1 MPESRRTFIRPAVPF
16 AIAAIS
22 FLLCL
27 QIVWAQGLNPAA
39 PQDKVVARVGSIPP
53 ITSDELDQAVSDR
66 VISTFGNSDVPRAR
80 AAVLKELIKERL
92 AETLVTDEMIAA
104 TPDLARAL
112 DEARRQVL
120 LKYYLFKN
128 VSVASP
134 TLEDIKSYIASN
146 PDFFEDRRT
155 YHYTEII
162 ITLPRETGT
171 SALLGKIQDAVRVSN
186 PTPESLRML
195 CDWMDGME
203 ITYGY
208 SKLWQ
213 SSEQIAPD
221 MLMILQALDGSERKV
236 KLEKVDSE
244 YRVIVL
250 HGSFADPLDPY
261 RSRMGVAQKLSREAW
276 SKAADQVMADAM
288 SKSDITLYGEP
299 LSGLD
304 LPLQTSPQNESQTS
318 QHLPRIALA
327 GNVAAI
333 LTGAFALLSFLLEPK
348 PEMMS
353 YERHFMLRR
362 LWWSRPVRMMIS
374 LLLAAAI
381 AAPLPTLLARGFN
394 PDIILPAAAGA
405 LLAVLL
411 ILLLWLVPALRGL
424 RETRW
429 LAPAFIA
436 VSQAALLVALALER
450 V

>member
-1 MPESRRTFIRPAVPF
+1 MLRAVN
-16 AIAAIS
+16 AIAAVITL
-22 FLLCL
+22 FLC
-27 QIVWAQGLNPAA
+27 IDVARAQNSIPSALEEN
-39 PQDKVVARVGSIPP
+39 VIARVGDLPP
-53 ITSDELDQAVSDR
+53 ITSEELDRAVNAR
-66 VISTFGNSDVPRAR
+66 VVGTFGSSDADRAR
-80 AAVLKELIKERL
+80 STVLQELIKERL
-92 AETLVTDEMIAA
+92 AEELVTEEAISAS
-104 TPDLARAL
+104 PDLANAL

-134 TLEDIKSYIASN
+134 TLEDIKSYIESN
-146 PDFFEDRRT
+146 PDIFEGRRT

-171 SALLGKIQDAVRVSN
+171 NALLGKIQDAVRVSN

-221 MLMILQALDGSERKV
+221 MLKILQALDGSERKV
-236 KLEKVDSE
+236 KLEKVGSE

-261 RSRMGVAQKLSREAW
+261 RSRLGVAQKLSREAW

-288 SKSDITLYGEP
+288 SKADITLYGDP
-299 LSGLD
+299 LPGLN
-304 LPLQTSPQNESQTS
+304 LPRRPLPEGELQTSK
-318 QHLPRIALA
+318 HLPRIALA
-327 GNVAAI
+327 GSVAAI
-333 LTGAFALLSFLLEPK
+333 LTGAFALLYFLLEPK

-362 LWWSRPVRMMIS
+362 LWWSRPVRLLII

-381 AAPLPTLLARGFN
+381 AAPLRTLLARGFN
-394 PDIILPAAAGA
+394 PDMIMPGSAGA
-405 LLAVLL
+405 LLAILL
-411 ILLLWLVPALRGL
+411 ILLFWLVPALRGV

-429 LAPAFIA
+429 FAPVFIA
-436 VSQAALLVALALER
+436 VSQAALLVALAITR